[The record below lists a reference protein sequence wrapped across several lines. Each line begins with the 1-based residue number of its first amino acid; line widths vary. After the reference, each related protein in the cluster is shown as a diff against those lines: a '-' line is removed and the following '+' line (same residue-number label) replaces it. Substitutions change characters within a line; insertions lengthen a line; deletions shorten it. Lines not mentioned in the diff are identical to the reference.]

1 MRRLLWVGCFY
12 QAAVAAQQQP
22 LLQPDGLDQ
31 QQHLPGV
38 PQQQEFQQHLHKTSM
53 PTQPTMQMQQQLPQ
67 QQQQDIVQQPLPNL
81 PEQPQ
86 QQLNQQGGDLQQQGV
101 EMQQQM
107 SGLPQQ
113 GDMLP
118 QQGDE
123 LPQPISGLP
132 QQGGMLPQQ
141 GGELPP
147 PPTTTESA
155 VEKDIDSSLQET
167 VQELETLDKMFVKT
181 MTKLQELALKKLQ
194 QQQQQQQQGG
204 AVAPGLGAEYVTY
217 SLEVP
222 PFLFPPLGGLPP
234 YLSPLD
240 GYGLLPPLPACGG
253 YGGYSDSLAA
263 PCGLV
268 GGGLGGGFNKKRE
281 AQPCL
286 GCWGGGGGLP
296 LGGYGYGAYPS
307 YPTYPYGGYGGL
319 GLSFYGRGGYYGL
332 Y

>member
-38 PQQQEFQQHLHKTSM
+38 PQQQEFQQHLQKTSM

-67 QQQQDIVQQPLPNL
+67 QQQQDIVQQPLPKL

-118 QQGDE
+118 QQGGE
-123 LPQPISGLP
+123 LP

-204 AVAPGLGAEYVTY
+204 AVAPGLGAEYVTN